1 VESYSLQQDL
11 PCHMLTAN
19 ISIHLASVASATVD
33 VCGSTRV
40 KNKERESL
48 FTRQSNTQKI
58 TVSNYSVRL
67 KR

>member
-48 FTRQSNTQKI
+48 FTR
-58 TVSNYSVRL
+58 
-67 KR
+67 